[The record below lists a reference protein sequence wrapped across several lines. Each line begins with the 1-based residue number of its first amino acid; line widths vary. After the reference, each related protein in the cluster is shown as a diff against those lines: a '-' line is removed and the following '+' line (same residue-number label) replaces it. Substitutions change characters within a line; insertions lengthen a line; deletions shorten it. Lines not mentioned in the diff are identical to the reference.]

1 MNSNILIIGGTGKTG
16 RRIVEQLQ
24 KKGIQPRIGSRQ
36 ATPSFDWDDKNTWIE
51 SLKGIEKMYITYYP
65 DLAVPGA
72 KEAIES
78 LTYLAKEL
86 GVKKIVLLSGKGEV
100 EAEACEAIVKN
111 SGVDYTIVRAS
122 WFNQNWSE
130 SFFLDPILS
139 GEVALPMS
147 NVLIPFVDAND
158 IAEVAAT
165 VLLDNNYNG
174 KTIEVT
180 GPELITFKDIIHTIS
195 TVTNRNLSFHEIT
208 LQQYIEGM
216 RQMQLPEDVIW
227 LIEYL
232 FSNVLTNPNNQKISN
247 DIEQVLGRK
256 ARTFWN
262 TLKKL
267 LIPKFG
273 ILLKL
278 SNNFFSKKV
287 YSLLHYLCFFNAH

>member
-16 RRIVEQLQ
+16 RRVVEQLQ

-72 KEAIES
+72 KETIES

-165 VLLDNNYNG
+165 VLLDNDYNG

-195 TVTNRNLSFHEIT
+195 TVTNRNLNFHEIT
-208 LQQYIEGM
+208 LEQYIEGM

-256 ARTFWN
+256 ARTFLEYARETAETEVWS
-262 TLKKL
+262 TAEIIK
-267 LIPKFG
+267 
-273 ILLKL
+273 
-278 SNNFFSKKV
+278 
-287 YSLLHYLCFFNAH
+287 

>member
-16 RRIVEQLQ
+16 RRVVEQLQ

-36 ATPSFDWDDKNTWIE
+36 ATPSFDWNDKNTWIE

-100 EAEACEAIVKN
+100 EAEACETIVKN

-165 VLLDNNYNG
+165 VLLDNDYNG

-195 TVTNRNLSFHEIT
+195 TVTNRNLNFHEIT
-208 LQQYIEGM
+208 LEQYIEGM

-232 FSNVLTNPNNQKISN
+232 FSNVLTNPNNQKISK

-256 ARTFWN
+256 ARTFLEYAKETAETEVWS
-262 TLKKL
+262 TAEIIK
-267 LIPKFG
+267 
-273 ILLKL
+273 
-278 SNNFFSKKV
+278 
-287 YSLLHYLCFFNAH
+287 

>member
-16 RRIVEQLQ
+16 RRVVEQLQ

-111 SGVDYTIVRAS
+111 SGVEYTIVRAS

-139 GEVALPMS
+139 EEVALPMS

-165 VLLDNNYNG
+165 VLLDNDYNG

-195 TVTNRNLSFHEIT
+195 TVTNRNLTFHEIT
-208 LQQYIEGM
+208 LEQYIESM

-256 ARTFWN
+256 ARTFLEYARETAETEVWS
-262 TLKKL
+262 TAEIIK
-267 LIPKFG
+267 
-273 ILLKL
+273 
-278 SNNFFSKKV
+278 
-287 YSLLHYLCFFNAH
+287 

>member
-16 RRIVEQLQ
+16 RRVVEQLQ

-111 SGVDYTIVRAS
+111 SGVEYTIVRAS

-165 VLLDNNYNG
+165 VLLDNDYNG

-208 LQQYIEGM
+208 LEQYIEGM

-256 ARTFWN
+256 ARTFLEYAKETAETEVWS
-262 TLKKL
+262 TAEIIK
-267 LIPKFG
+267 
-273 ILLKL
+273 
-278 SNNFFSKKV
+278 
-287 YSLLHYLCFFNAH
+287 

>member
-16 RRIVEQLQ
+16 RRVVEQLQ

-36 ATPSFDWDDKNTWIE
+36 ATPSFDWNDKNTWIE

-111 SGVDYTIVRAS
+111 SGVEYTIVRAS

-139 GEVALPMS
+139 EEVALPMS

-165 VLLDNNYNG
+165 VLLDNDYNG

-195 TVTNRNLSFHEIT
+195 TVTNRNLTFHEIT
-208 LQQYIEGM
+208 LEQYIEGM

-256 ARTFWN
+256 ARTFLEYARETAETEIWN
-262 TLKKL
+262 TTEIIK
-267 LIPKFG
+267 
-273 ILLKL
+273 
-278 SNNFFSKKV
+278 
-287 YSLLHYLCFFNAH
+287 

>member
-16 RRIVEQLQ
+16 RRVVEQLQ

-100 EAEACEAIVKN
+100 EAEACETIVKN
-111 SGVDYTIVRAS
+111 SGVDYTIVIAS
-122 WFNQNWSE
+122 WFNQNCSE

-165 VLLDNNYNG
+165 VLLDNDYNG

-195 TVTNRNLSFHEIT
+195 TVTDRNLNFHEIT
-208 LQQYIEGM
+208 LEQYIEGM

-256 ARTFWN
+256 ARTFLEYARETAETEVWS
-262 TLKKL
+262 TAKIIK
-267 LIPKFG
+267 
-273 ILLKL
+273 
-278 SNNFFSKKV
+278 
-287 YSLLHYLCFFNAH
+287 